1 MAGVELRFEATTI
14 GGRFTPAENRRF
26 GRAVENLQNA
36 DLTELWIHV
45 GQWLIKETSLVQGN
59 EQHPHHDTFVGDRLR
74 CQQQIL
80 LVQTYLR
87 THKCVRFCTF
97 DQVQSGKGDW
107 YLGIELNSRAT
118 FWNYRHT
125 SGKCRLLRQAGV
137 DGFHENVVIAEERI
151 DSLWRRC
158 ERVDLFLQSSDSA
171 VGIADKC
178 RVESG
183 AGLFGVAGIA
193 AGDELPP
200 DERSR
205 TDDAHNRECD
215 GDKSMIPETVGG

>member
-1 MAGVELRFEATTI
+1 MGAATAG
-14 GGRFTPAENRRF
+14 
-26 GRAVENLQNA
+26 
-36 DLTELWIHV
+36 
-45 GQWLIKETSLVQGN
+45 
-59 EQHPHHDTFVGDRLR
+59 
-74 CQQQIL
+74 
-80 LVQTYLR
+80 
-87 THKCVRFCTF
+87 
-97 DQVQSGKGDW
+97 
-107 YLGIELNSRAT
+107 
-118 FWNYRHT
+118 
-125 SGKCRLLRQAGV
+125 LLRQAGV

-158 ERVDLFLQSSDSA
+158 EGVDLLLQSSDSA

-200 DERSR
+200 DERSC
-205 TDDAHNRECD
+205 TDDTRDRKSD